1 MPANT
6 EYASLGFVEKDKISE
21 VLDSQTLPKT
31 TTTDNGKV
39 LTVKGGKWTKAA
51 PGGLPSVT
59 AKDNG
64 KVLMVVDGKWAAV
77 KVD

>member
-6 EYASLGFVEKDKISE
+6 EYSSLGFVEKDKLSE
-21 VLDSQTLPKT
+21 VLDSQTLPNT
-31 TTTDNGKV
+31 TSADNGKV
-39 LTVKGGKWTKAA
+39 LTVKGGKWTKAV
-51 PGGLPSVT
+51 PSGLPAVT

-64 KVLMVVDGKWAAV
+64 KVLMVVDGKWTAV

>member
-6 EYASLGFVEKDKISE
+6 EYTSLGIVEKDKLSA
-21 VLDSQTLPKT
+21 VMDSQTLPNT
-31 TTTDNGKV
+31 TSADNGKV
-39 LTVKGGKWTKAA
+39 LTVKGGKWAKAV
-51 PGGLPSVT
+51 PSGLPAVT

-64 KVLMVVDGKWAAV
+64 KVLMVVDGKWTAV

>member
-6 EYASLGFVEKDKISE
+6 EYTSLGIVEKDKLSA
-21 VLDSQTLPKT
+21 VMDSQTLPNT
-31 TTTDNGKV
+31 TSADNGKV
-39 LTVKGGKWTKAA
+39 LTVKGGKWTKAV
-51 PGGLPSVT
+51 PSGLPAVT

-77 KVD
+77 KVN

>member
-6 EYASLGFVEKDKISE
+6 EYTMLGLVEKDKLSK
-21 VLDSQTLPKT
+21 VLDSQTLPNT
-31 TTTDNGKV
+31 TSADNGKV
-39 LTVKGGKWTKAA
+39 LTVKSGKWAKAA
-51 PGGLPSVT
+51 TSGLPAVS

-64 KVLMVVDGKWAAV
+64 KVLMVVDGEWAAV

>member
-6 EYASLGFVEKDKISE
+6 EYTSLGIVEKDKLSA
-21 VLDSQTLPKT
+21 VMDSQTLPNT
-31 TTTDNGKV
+31 TSADNGKV
-39 LTVKGGKWTKAA
+39 LTVKGGKWAKAV
-51 PGGLPSVT
+51 PGGLPAVT

-64 KVLMVVDGKWAAV
+64 KVLMVVDGKWTAV